1 MIDVPPDLY
10 ELYAEFGYASEK
22 AQVLEVAAG
31 NVALAYLAL
40 FTDTDNITPEQT
52 EFFRQIVDDINSKTF
67 GVLLKSTKKHG
78 TIDDNIAR
86 IVGRKA
92 HND

>member
-40 FTDTDNITPEQT
+40 FTDTDNITPEQIK
-52 EFFRQIVDDINSKTF
+52 FFRQIVDGHQFQDLWCPTQKYQETW
-67 GVLLKSTKKHG
+67 HYW
-78 TIDDNIAR
+78 R
-86 IVGRKA
+86 
-92 HND
+92 